1 MGKKMKKIIV
11 TFALILLVFNFG
23 ISVEAK
29 GGTKDQID
37 TSSHK
42 VTFNVRN
49 LKIGEEKVIF
59 NNGDEKVSVK
69 LDEIEPTITLFGST
83 GWSGGTIPDG
93 TSTLTVKYES
103 GGVYTASYK
112 ATVKGS
118 TSSIL
123 DVHSPY
129 INIVGMSNLNISYF
143 GVERSTATNSL
154 VARASMRYSYTFT
167 QGGINFGTL
176 SKYLNLELNY
186 NGQVN
191 ILWP

>member
-1 MGKKMKKIIV
+1 MKKIIV

-23 ISVEAK
+23 VSVEAK
-29 GGTKDQID
+29 GGARDYIGKT
-37 TSSHK
+37 SHK
-42 VTFNVRN
+42 VTFNIRN
-49 LKIGEEKVIF
+49 LRVGDEKVVF

-69 LDEIEPTITLFGST
+69 LEEIEPTITLFGST

-129 INIVGMSNLNISYF
+129 ININGASNLNISYF
-143 GVERSTATNSL
+143 GVERSTATSSL
-154 VARASMRYSYTFT
+154 VARASMRYSYEYT
-167 QGGINFGTL
+167 QGGINIGTV
-176 SKYLNLELNY
+176 SRYLNLELNY